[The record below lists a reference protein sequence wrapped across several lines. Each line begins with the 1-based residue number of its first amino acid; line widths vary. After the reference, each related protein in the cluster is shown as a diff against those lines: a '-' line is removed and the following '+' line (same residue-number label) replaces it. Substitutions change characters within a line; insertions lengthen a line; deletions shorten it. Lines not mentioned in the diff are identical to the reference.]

1 MSFIKI
7 ENEEKNIYKFL
18 NQLRDDELNVVVSKN
33 ILSQTNEF
41 HVIKAM
47 LNKINKLDVD
57 EKKKYKDVVV
67 SMFDRRVQRDSEK
80 ELALNIAKECGFE
93 KELNGVI
100 DYTDGIGYLPKVGAS
115 EKVLVIDNWLNSYD
129 NICGYDVVMV
139 VGEVERF
146 RCSNKLEGVVDLRE
160 LKNADFTFCD
170 LSKVKDFKFSRKN
183 SVNMKRAILPKCLDV
198 SRCGHI
204 YIGWTSDMSNVKMIK
219 FRDKEQMLK
228 ANIDKDWDSEG
239 KISFVFDDV
248 QNVETVK
255 KEENE
260 VIDEVK
266 SDVDAKPLEAS
277 EQSILGK
284 IRSRF
289 LGR

>member
-7 ENEEKNIYKFL
+7 KNEEKNIYKIL
-18 NQLRDDELNVVVSKN
+18 NLLRDEEFSVDVCNE
-33 ILSQTNEF
+33 ILAKTNDF

-57 EKKKYKDVVV
+57 EKKKYKDVVI
-67 SMFDRRVQRDSEK
+67 SMFDRRIQRDSEK
-80 ELALNIAKECGFE
+80 EIGLNIAKECGFI
-93 KELNGVI
+93 KELNEVI
-100 DYTDGIGYLPKVGAS
+100 EYTDGIGYLPKVGAS

-183 SVNMKRAILPKCLDV
+183 SVNMKKGTIPEYLDV
-198 SRCGHI
+198 SECGKI
-204 YIGWTSDMSNVKMIK
+204 CIGWTSDMSNVKMIK
-219 FRDKEQMLK
+219 FRDEYQMQCADL
-228 ANIDKDWDSEG
+228 DTDWDSEG
-239 KISFVFDDV
+239 KISFVFEDV

-255 KEENE
+255 KEEKE
-260 VIDEVK
+260 VVDEVK

-284 IRSRF
+284 IRSRL

>member
-33 ILSQTNEF
+33 ILSQTNDF

-57 EKKKYKDVVV
+57 EKKKYKDVVI
-67 SMFDRRVQRDSEK
+67 SMFDRRIQRDSEK
-80 ELALNIAKECGFE
+80 EIGLNIAKECGFI
-93 KELNGVI
+93 KELNEVI
-100 DYTDGIGYLPKVGAS
+100 EYTDGIGYQSKAGAS

-170 LSKVKDFKFSRKN
+170 LSKVKDFKFSEKN
-183 SVNMKRAILPKCLDV
+183 AVNMQRAILPQCLDV
-198 SRCGHI
+198 SQCGHI
-204 YIGWTSDMSNVKMIK
+204 YIGWNTDISNVKMIK
-219 FRDKEQMLK
+219 FRDEYQMQCADL
-228 ANIDKDWDSEG
+228 DTDWDSEG

-284 IRSRF
+284 IKSRL